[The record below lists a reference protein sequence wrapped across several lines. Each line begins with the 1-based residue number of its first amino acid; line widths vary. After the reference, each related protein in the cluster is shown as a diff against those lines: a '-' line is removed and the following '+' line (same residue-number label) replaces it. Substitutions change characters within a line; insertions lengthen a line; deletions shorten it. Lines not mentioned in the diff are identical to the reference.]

1 MTESAGGKPALRMR
15 LWVPA
20 EGGLRD
26 IAGDLA
32 AKVAEYLGTAAPDAR
47 SLVASV
53 ESLASRVANGGGSHD
68 ITFEFRQDG
77 GELVI
82 EARGGRETIEVR
94 HPLPA

>member
-1 MTESAGGKPALRMR
+1 MSESAGGKPVLRLR

-20 EGGLRD
+20 EGGFRD

-32 AKVAEYLGTAAPDAR
+32 AKAAEYLGTAAPDAR
-47 SLVASV
+47 SLVARV
-53 ESLASRVANGGGSHD
+53 ESLAARVANGGGSHD

-77 GELVI
+77 GDLVI
-82 EARGGRETIEVR
+82 EARGGRETFEVR